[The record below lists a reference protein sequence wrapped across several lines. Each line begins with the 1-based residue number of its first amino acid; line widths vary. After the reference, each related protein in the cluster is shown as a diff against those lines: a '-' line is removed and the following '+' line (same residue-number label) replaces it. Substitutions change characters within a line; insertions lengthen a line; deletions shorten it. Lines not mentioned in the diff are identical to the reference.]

1 MFLLNFY
8 YLIERVKL
16 LYLIINKKILSLI
29 LFISVRV
36 GLAVL
41 LVVVIRVLSK
51 KIRFDREGRSPFE
64 CGFSTKEERRFPF
77 SLRFFLVAIIFLIF
91 DIEVLLLFPFVGGV
105 LIRNSVVLIF
115 IYFNFIFILSAGL
128 YYE

>member
-1 MFLLNFY
+1 MDPLAEKASKDYQKQLKDGTYDKIFP
-8 YLIERVKL
+8 KGA
-16 LYLIINKKILSLI
+16 ILSLI

-105 LIRNSVVLIF
+105 LIRNSVVC
-115 IYFNFIFILSAGL
+115 
-128 YYE
+128 